1 MQKVLDFLNKRAF
14 YYKAVFDKENTGTL
28 PVLAD
33 LAKFCRADKTCV
45 VPSDSRATY
54 VLEGRR
60 EVWLR
65 IQNHLNL
72 SQEEL
77 YRIYA
82 AKGKDL

>member
-60 EVWLR
+60 